1 MYYNCHFKDVCIADQ
16 CRNLE
21 FGPEKAFDGKR
32 LINHTIR
39 TVEITVSRFC
49 ENLCYME
56 PDCVSINLY
65 TRADGNGNYKCELN
79 NATHEGHEEKLID
92 QEMYFYHAAEVNV
105 TFNLRVRLVYFVF
118 LLRTLS
124 LVFTFNCELELFLLF
139 QDISGNISSVLF
151 TKISSKTKHLKL
163 LEKFRNRRTMITD
176 NKDND
181 NDIDNRSGLVED
193 ENDYNDDNDN
203 ENYNGLFLLSE
214 QLCPK
219 SL

>member
-1 MYYNCHFKDVCIADQ
+1 MYYNFHFKDVCIADQ

-39 TVEITVSRFC
+39 TVEITVSGFC

-56 PDCVSINLY
+56 PDCISINLY
-65 TRADGNGNYKCELN
+65 TWGDGNGNYQCELN

-92 QEMYFYHAAEVNV
+92 QEMYSYHAAEVNV

-118 LLRTLS
+118 LFKTRS

-151 TKISSKTKHLKL
+151 TKISSKTTHLKF
-163 LEKFRNRRTMITD
+163 LENYRNRRTTMITR
-176 NKDND
+176 
-181 NDIDNRSGLVED
+181 ITITILITAVV
-193 ENDYNDDNDN
+193 
-203 ENYNGLFLLSE
+203 
-214 QLCPK
+214 
-219 SL
+219 